1 MNDSPILKSE
11 RLLLR
16 VPQVQDAER
25 LADYVLRNRDH
36 LAPWEPSRHAEYFT
50 LAFWLDEITRL
61 ECQRLAD
68 QAVSFILL
76 ARDRPDGPI
85 LGRTSITNI
94 VRGSF
99 QAGHLGFALA
109 NASVGH
115 GLMFEA
121 LLQVIAFAF
130 TCLNLHR
137 ILANYQPDNQRS
149 ATLLRKLGFH
159 VEGMA
164 KEYLFLNGA
173 WRDHVLTSLVNPE
186 FRAAELPSQT
196 C

>member
-11 RLLLR
+11 RLILR

-25 LADYVLRNRDH
+25 LADYVLRNREH
-36 LAPWEPSRHAEYFT
+36 LAPWEPSRHEEYFT

-76 ARDRPDGPI
+76 SRDHPDGPI
-85 LGRTSITNI
+85 LGRTSVTNI
-94 VRGSF
+94 VRGPL
-99 QAGHLGFALA
+99 QAGHLGFSLA
-109 NASVGH
+109 SASIGR

-121 LLQVIAFAF
+121 LHQVISFAF
-130 TCLNLHR
+130 TSLHLHR
-137 ILANYQPDNQRS
+137 IMANYQSDNQRS

-164 KEYLFLNGA
+164 KEYLLLNGA
-173 WRDHVLTSLVNPE
+173 WRDHVLTSLVNPSW
-186 FRAAELPSQT
+186 RAV
-196 C
+196 